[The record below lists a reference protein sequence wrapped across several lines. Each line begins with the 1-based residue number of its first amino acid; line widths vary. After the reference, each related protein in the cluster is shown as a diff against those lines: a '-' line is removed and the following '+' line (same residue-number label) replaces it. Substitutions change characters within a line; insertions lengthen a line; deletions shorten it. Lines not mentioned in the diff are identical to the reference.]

1 MAKAGSRRIRPIAVI
16 VALIAAALAVPS
28 VASATPT
35 RPQANPSHPSVA
47 SVQRQLGA
55 LALKNTQLVEKYD
68 QAQMQVQA
76 KQAAAKS
83 ASAVAAKADQAFEV
97 AREQLSAAAT
107 AIYEGG
113 SFSATGALL
122 TSDSGESYL
131 NKLATLSMIS
141 AHTAQVV
148 SELVGAQKTADA
160 AKKNADDLLN
170 SARAKRDA
178 LLAQR
183 AAVRK
188 QLDKYSALLDTL
200 TAAQRAT
207 YLHTVNPA
215 LSSGRVQSMKANLP
229 HATSAAATQAVKF
242 ALAQVGKPYVFG
254 AAGPGSYDCSGLTM
268 AAWASAGVSLPH
280 SAAGQYGYG
289 THVSFNQL
297 QPGDL
302 LFFYQPIGHVTIY
315 IGNGLMVSAP
325 ETGQNVSVVPANEFG
340 SNFVGATR
348 LTG

>member
-1 MAKAGSRRIRPIAVI
+1 VAKAGLRRIRPIAVI
-16 VALIAAALAVPS
+16 VALIAAALAVPG
-28 VASATPT
+28 VASALPNRPT
-35 RPQANPSHPSVA
+35 AKPKHPTVA

-68 QAQMQVQA
+68 QAQMQVQS
-76 KQAAAKS
+76 KQAAAK
-83 ASAVAAKADQAFEV
+83 AAAAVAAKADSAFEA
-97 AREQLSAAAT
+97 AREQLSVAAT

-113 SFSATGALL
+113 AFSATGALL

-131 NKLATLSMIS
+131 DQLATLSMIS

-148 SELVGAQKTADA
+148 SGLVDAQKTADA
-160 AKKNADDLLN
+160 AKKNADDLL
-170 SARAKRDA
+170 SLAQAKRDA

-183 AAVRK
+183 TAVRK
-188 QLDKYSALLDTL
+188 QLNKYSALLDTL
-200 TAAQRAT
+200 TATQRAN
-207 YLHTVNPA
+207 YLYSVNPA
-215 LSSGRVQSMKANLP
+215 LSSARVQSMKANLP
-229 HATSAAATQAVKF
+229 HATSAAAAQAVKF

-280 SAAGQYGYG
+280 SAAGQYDYG
-289 THVSFNQL
+289 RHVSFADL

-315 IGNGLMVSAP
+315 IGDGLMVSAP
-325 ETGQNVSVVPANEFG
+325 ETGENVSVVPANEFG
-340 SNFVGATR
+340 SSFVGATR

>member
-28 VASATPT
+28 VASAMPNRPDAKPKHPT
-35 RPQANPSHPSVA
+35 VA
-47 SVQRQLGA
+47 SVQRELGK

-76 KQAAAKS
+76 KQSAAKD
-83 ASAVAAKADQAFEV
+83 AAEVAAKADKAFEA
-97 AREQLSAAAT
+97 AREQLSVAAT

-113 SFSATGALL
+113 TFSATGALL

-131 NKLATLSMIS
+131 DRLSTLSMIS

-148 SELVGAQKTADA
+148 SGLVDAQKTADA
-160 AKKNADDLLN
+160 AKKNADDLLAA
-170 SARAKRDA
+170 ARDKRNA

-188 QLDKYSALLDTL
+188 QLKKYSSLLDTL
-200 TAAQRAT
+200 NAAQRAM

-215 LSSGRVQSMKANLP
+215 LSSARVETMKANLP
-229 HATSAAATQAVKF
+229 HATSAAAAQAVKF

-280 SAAGQYGYG
+280 SAAGQYDYG
-289 THVSFNQL
+289 QHVSFDQL

-315 IGNGLMVSAP
+315 IGDGLMVSAP
-325 ETGQNVSVVPANEFG
+325 ETGENVSVVPANQFG
-340 SNFVGATR
+340 SDFVGATR